1 MSDKIYMVIR
11 ERASDKPS
19 YSRDRSTGANRYETK
34 MDAIETA
41 SRLAVKYNE
50 PYLVLGAVSKV
61 QTELAP
67 VTVTEL

>member
-1 MSDKIYMVIR
+1 MYTVMR
-11 ERASDKPS
+11 ERIADKPS
-19 YSRDRSTGANRYETK
+19 YSKDRSTSVNRYETK
-34 MDAIETA
+34 EVAIETA

-50 PYLVLGAVSKV
+50 IYLVLQPIVKV